1 MPLLSFHNRII
12 ILLSDNVLISQGNVE
27 EAIINV

>member
-1 MPLLSFHNRII
+1 MPLMSPHNRII
-12 ILLSDNVLISQGNVE
+12 ILLSDNVLISKGKVE